1 MKSETKLSRVVLII
15 IVVIVVIVVVFA
27 IPRIWVSNYS
37 KNNELE
43 GSITNISEYPTTT
56 PLLLVTLNNPK
67 SLSNPY
73 DVLITLDLPN
83 GTAVVLGWIAVNEWR
98 YGNFYAIVNIQ
109 QGNVTD
115 FIISSGT
122 EIALGN
128 TVVQNYN
135 FYGTEFI
142 LTYSG
147 YSGAIAYDIQ

>member
-1 MKSETKLSRVVLII
+1 MKAGTKSSRVVLII
-15 IVVIVVIVVVFA
+15 IMVIAVIVVVSA
-27 IPRIWVSNYS
+27 ISRIWVSNYS

-83 GTAVVLGWIAVNEWR
+83 GTAVALGWIAVNEWR

-128 TVVQNYN
+128 LAVQNYN

-147 YSGAIAYDIQ
+147 YSGAITYDIQ

>member
-83 GTAVVLGWIAVNEWR
+83 GTAVALGWIALDEWR

-109 QGNVTD
+109 QDNATD
-115 FIISSGT
+115 FTISTGT
-122 EIALGN
+122 EIGLGN

-147 YSGAIAYDIQ
+147 YSGAITYDIQ